1 VASESAAPDDS
12 DIGRVFTV
20 SSVNYSSV
28 FNVRATVLKSL
39 EDLHVNKRERDRDRV
54 PDSKAMADNV
64 NNMRGTEVVLV
75 L

>member
-28 FNVRATVLKSL
+28 VNVRATVLKSL
-39 EDLHVNKRERDRDRV
+39 EDLHVNKRERERV